1 MLMPLQLIHRTKSV
15 TMPPQFAAGFPSNG
29 RCRVNGERDSRRV
42 VSERVKRIVE
52 HITRALRGVNTVT
65 DPLSLDISAILAR
78 LPHRHPFLLVD
89 RVVEIHPGQSIRALK
104 NVTYNEPFFTG
115 HFPSRPLMPGVIVIE
130 ALAQT
135 AGILS
140 FVTAGVLPQGNTRFY
155 LVGLDKARFRK
166 PVMPGDQLLLCAQL
180 ERSVEAALHFS
191 TRAFVGDNEV
201 ASAEMMIAQTANN

>member
-1 MLMPLQLIHRTKSV
+1 
-15 TMPPQFAAGFPSNG
+15 
-29 RCRVNGERDSRRV
+29 
-42 VSERVKRIVE
+42 VE
-52 HITRALRGVNTVT
+52 TVT
-65 DPLSLDISAILAR
+65 DPQSLDISAILGR

-89 RVVEIHPGQSIRALK
+89 RVLEIHPGQSIRALK

-140 FVTAGVLPQGNTRFY
+140 FVNAGVLPHETTRFY

-166 PVMPGDQLLLCAQL
+166 PVIPGDQLLLCVQL

-191 TRAFVGDNEV
+191 ARALVGNNEV
-201 ASAEMMIAQTANN
+201 ASAELMLIAQAADH